1 MEAELPTEYDVIV
14 VGTGLVECIV
24 AAASARVGKKVLHI
38 DKNDYYGGQWASFT
52 LRNIE
57 QWVEEHTAS
66 HQETKNTEECALEEG
81 EKLAP
86 TSDPRRVYS
95 KVKLS
100 WHAQKAPRP
109 SINNTCSSE
118 DDSKLKSCSDEAP
131 TASEESATKDDSGEG
146 SSEETTTPK
155 AETKDEAKEIKTWSQ
170 EEMMQLSRK
179 FNLDL
184 APKLLF
190 SRGALVEL
198 LISSN
203 VARYAEFKCITRVL
217 TWLVNGG
224 DEGSLL
230 VVPCSRSDVFTTSSV
245 SLVEKRLLMKFL
257 EFCHSYD
264 QQPEQLEEYAD
275 KPFVDFLKSRKL
287 TDNIT
292 HFVTDSI
299 AMVVGDV
306 PCKEGLERMK
316 LFLTSLGR
324 YGTTPFLFSMYGCGE
339 LPQAFCRLCAVF
351 EGTYILRRPVS
362 SLIINSGNTCL
373 GLVSE
378 GQRFKCSHLVIDAA
392 YAPQEYAA
400 IGSSPKQPSLSRGI
414 FIIDRS
420 ILPNEKEQLTLLRL
434 PAKDGNPQI
443 VTILEVGGGSGV
455 CPKDLY
461 CVHMTCQGYD
471 AEEDLK
477 IAVQRLFGCGA
488 TSQPTVLMS
497 LYFNLV
503 DLSACDLVSGAPTNV
518 YLCSGPDTELDYD
531 FAIDQAKNV
540 FTRMFPEE
548 EFLPRAPDPDEI
560 VFDNAGAEPKDGDNF
575 DSNTKM
581 GEKDEAT
588 VNPENRTDEE
598 KALAADEVL
607 SSTKEGSS

>member
-100 WHAQKAPRP
+100 WHAH
-109 SINNTCSSE
+109 
-118 DDSKLKSCSDEAP
+118 DEAP

-179 FNLDL
+179 
-184 APKLLF
+184 
-190 SRGALVEL
+190 
-198 LISSN
+198 
-203 VARYAEFKCITRVL
+203 YAEFKCITRVL